1 MPQSRRGSILKA
13 QTAENNEGPLLEV
26 TDLQM
31 HFMTSTSRKG
41 KAPQVVHA
49 VDGVSFS
56 LEKGKSLGIVGESG
70 CGKSTTALAVM
81 RLLKPTGGSIR
92 LGGTD
97 ITTLEGE
104 ALRKKRKAFQIIF
117 QDPYSS
123 LNPRQRV
130 GSLIRTPLDLLD
142 IGTDD
147 DRKRRVEELLSL
159 VGLRSESKNLFPHQF
174 SGGQRQRIG
183 IARAL
188 ATSPELI
195 VCDEPVSALDVAIQ
209 AQILNLLK
217 DLQKELE
224 LAYLFISH
232 DLGVVSYLCQKIA
245 VMYLG
250 VLVETGDTNSI
261 MRSPAH
267 PYTRVL
273 LSAIP
278 KIDPVNKSLLH
289 SAKLGGDPP
298 SPINP
303 EPGCRFAARCPSA
316 TALCKSDMPSL
327 KPIAVN
333 GESRHVACHFA
344 GEI

>member
-1 MPQSRRGSILKA
+1 MTNQNA
-13 QTAENNEGPLLEV
+13 NPLVEV

-31 HFMTSTSRKG
+31 HFMIGTAG
-41 KAPQVVHA
+41 KERIPQVVHA

-56 LEKGKSLGIVGESG
+56 IEKGTTLGIVGESG

-81 RLLKPTGGSIR
+81 RLLNPTGGSVK

-104 ALRKKRKAFQIIF
+104 ALRKTRKAFQIIF

-123 LNPRQRV
+123 LNPRQHV
-130 GSLIRTPLDLLD
+130 GSLVRTPLDLFE
-142 IGTDD
+142 IGTAAERDE
-147 DRKRRVEELLSL
+147 RVEELLAL
-159 VGLRSESKNLFPHQF
+159 VGLRSETKNLFPHQF

-188 ATSPELI
+188 ASSPELI

-217 DLQKELE
+217 DLQRDLG
-224 LAYLFISH
+224 LTYLFISH
-232 DLGVVSYLCQKIA
+232 DLGVVSYLCHSMA

-250 VLVETGDTNSI
+250 VFVETGDTRSI
-261 MRSPAH
+261 MKSPAH
-267 PYTRVL
+267 PYTRIL

-278 KIDPVNKSLLH
+278 KIDPVNRSLLQ
-289 SAKLGGDPP
+289 SPKLAGDPP

-303 EPGCRFAARCPSA
+303 EPGCRFAGRCPHA
-316 TALCKSDMPSL
+316 VALCKSEMPNL
-327 KPIAVN
+327 NPVQIA
-333 GESRHVACHFA
+333 GETRHVACHFA

>member
-1 MPQSRRGSILKA
+1 MNDMQSPTGETLLDVDDLK
-13 QTAENNEGPLLEV
+13 V
-26 TDLQM
+26 
-31 HFMTSTSRKG
+31 HFHLGASGKD

-56 LEKGKSLGIVGESG
+56 VPRGRTLGIVGESG

-81 RLLKPTGGSIR
+81 RLQNPTGGNIR
-92 LGGTD
+92 LAGTD
-97 ITTLEGE
+97 ITTISGE
-104 ALRKKRKAFQIIF
+104 ALRRQRKAFQIIF

-130 GSLIRTPLDLLD
+130 GSLVRTPLDLLE
-142 IGTDD
+142 IGTPQERD
-147 DRKRRVEELLSL
+147 RRVDELLEL
-159 VGLRSESKNLFPHQF
+159 VGLRPESRQLFPHQF

-188 ATSPELI
+188 ATSPDLI

-217 DLQKELE
+217 DLQDELS
-224 LAYLFISH
+224 LTYLFISH
-232 DLGVVSYLCQKIA
+232 DLGVVSFLCQEIA

-250 VLVETGDTNSI
+250 VFVEKGDTKSI
-261 MRSPAH
+261 MKNPAH

-278 KIDPVNKSLLH
+278 RIDPVNRSLMQAAQL
-289 SAKLGGDPP
+289 AGDPP

-303 EPGCRFAARCPSA
+303 EPGCRFASRCPHA
-316 TALCKSDMPSL
+316 DGQCRAAQPQL
-327 KPIAVN
+327 KAITID
-333 GESRHVACHFA
+333 GRERQVACHYA